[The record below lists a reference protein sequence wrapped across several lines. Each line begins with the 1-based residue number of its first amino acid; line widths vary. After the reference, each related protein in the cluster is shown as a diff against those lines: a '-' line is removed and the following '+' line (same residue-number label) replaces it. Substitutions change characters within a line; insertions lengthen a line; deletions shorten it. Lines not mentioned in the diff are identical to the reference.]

1 MNKISSHFARG
12 LRRQSYCRL
21 HATFESQ
28 VWLEQTLNITIKQFV
43 SRRSCAATKPL
54 YACRGSI
61 RTPVLQERAV
71 VEAFTGDP
79 MPASGPQRRM
89 VRELSI
95 TAEQANDEW
104 SVMVTTYSLLR
115 LFRPWLTMAR
125 WSGTLRPV
133 PCKHGGCA
141 RRHQMRYD

>member
-1 MNKISSHFARG
+1 
-12 LRRQSYCRL
+12 
-21 HATFESQ
+21 
-28 VWLEQTLNITIKQFV
+28 
-43 SRRSCAATKPL
+43 
-54 YACRGSI
+54 
-61 RTPVLQERAV
+61 
-71 VEAFTGDP
+71 
-79 MPASGPQRRM
+79 M

-125 WSGTLRPV
+125 WSGTSRPV
-133 PCKHGGCA
+133 PCMHGGCA